1 MMHGPKRKVLII
13 DDDPAILE
21 TLELVLSQQDLEVTK
36 ADSGMAA
43 VEAVKK
49 DYFTIAITDFKMP
62 GMNGLDTLVALKK
75 IAPLLPVIVITGFA
89 TEYTA
94 SECARLGAFGFI
106 RKPFRLDDLFALVNR
121 ALQSPEVAT

>member
-1 MMHGPKRKVLII
+1 MMNAPKRKVLVI

-43 VEAVKK
+43 VEAAKRGSF
-49 DYFTIAITDFKMP
+49 DIAITDFKMP
-62 GMNGLDTLVALKK
+62 GMNGLDTLAALKK

-89 TEYTA
+89 TENTA
-94 SECARLGAFGFI
+94 SEFKRLGAFGLI
-106 RKPFRLDDLFALVNR
+106 RKPFALDDLFAVVNK
-121 ALQSPEVAT
+121 ALQSPRVAT